1 MTSAS
6 AVGVGGVGRWGM
18 GYCAAL
24 TLLATGAT
32 AQGMPRFAASQLT
45 CAVFTVSVRT
55 RVTTDLQGHR
65 QVEQVRRDGRLVVQG
80 TPVDSGTAIEAW
92 WDSLA
97 LWRQAGTQRL
107 TPDASGI
114 LGGRYRGILHPDG
127 RFTRTE
133 APWVPDEVAEVS
145 DLSVAL
151 DDLFP
156 TDSGATVRDLG
167 AKRGIHRFRIER
179 SRDLSAPADSARPF
193 DVIEKEDG
201 TGEGTW
207 SAEGLLTWTRTVNAE
222 TRVRETPRR
231 SFRSV
236 ALQQI
241 DLRRVG
247 GCPGG

>member
-1 MTSAS
+1 
-6 AVGVGGVGRWGM
+6 M

-24 TLLATGAT
+24 TVLATGAA
-32 AQGMPRFAASQLT
+32 AQGMPRFTAAQLT

-55 RVTTDLQGHR
+55 QVTTDLQGHQ

-80 TPVDSGTAIEAW
+80 SPVDSGTGIEAW

-97 LWRQAGTQRL
+97 LSRQTGAERL
-107 TPDASGI
+107 EPDPSGI
-114 LGGRYRGILHPDG
+114 IGGRYRGTLHPDG

-145 DLSVAL
+145 DLSAAL

-156 TDSGATVRDLG
+156 TDSGAAVHDLG
-167 AKRGIHRFRIER
+167 TRNGMHRYRIER
-179 SRDLSAPADSARPF
+179 ARDLEAPADSARPF
-193 DVIEKEDG
+193 DVIESEHG
-201 TGEGTW
+201 SGEGSW
-207 SAEGLLTWTRTVNAE
+207 DRGGLQSWTRTVNAE

-236 ALQQI
+236 AVQQI

-247 GCPGG
+247 ACRRE